1 MRRGGDAMRLDDVRE
16 SENVEDRRGSGGG
29 GFGGFGGFGGGG
41 MAVPGGLGIGGVIV
55 LVLLSWIF
63 GVNPL
68 SLLST
73 DDSGT
78 NAPVSTGPTGA
89 PAANDTAAV
98 FASKILADTEDTW
111 TEVLGRQGVTY
122 RKPILVLFSNSTES
136 PCGMGSAASGP
147 FYCPEDRRVYLDLSF
162 FHELASRFGAP
173 GDFAQAYVIA
183 HEVGHHVQNLLGLL
197 SSAAGLSRASANS
210 MSVQQELQADC
221 LAGVWG
227 HSAAGRGLLDTGD
240 AEEGMAAASAVG
252 DDHIQRMTGGRVS
265 PESFTHGSSA
275 DRMASLKRGL
285 DGGELASC
293 GIRR

>member
-1 MRRGGDAMRLDDVRE
+1 MRLDDVRE

-29 GFGGFGGFGGGG
+29 AGFGGFGGGRLV
-41 MAVPGGLGIGGVIV
+41 MPGGLGIGGVIV
-55 LVLLSWIF
+55 LLLLSWLF

-68 SLLST
+68 SLLSP

-78 NAPVSTGPTGA
+78 GAPVSTGPTGA
-89 PAANDTAAV
+89 PAANDTTAV

-111 TEVLGRQGVTY
+111 TQILGRQGVTY
-122 RKPILVLFSNSTES
+122 QKPILVLFSNSTES
-136 PCGMGSAASGP
+136 PCGLGSAASGP
-147 FYCPEDRRVYLDLSF
+147 FYCPDDRRVYLDLSF
-162 FHELASRFGAP
+162 FHELADRFGAP

-197 SSAAGLSRASANS
+197 SSAAGLSRTGANAI
-210 MSVQQELQADC
+210 SVKQELQADC

-227 HSAAGRGLLDTGD
+227 HSAAGRGLLDPGD
-240 AEEGMAAASAVG
+240 AQAGMAAASAVG
-252 DDHIQRMTGGRVS
+252 DDHLQKMAGGHVS

-293 GIRR
+293 GISR